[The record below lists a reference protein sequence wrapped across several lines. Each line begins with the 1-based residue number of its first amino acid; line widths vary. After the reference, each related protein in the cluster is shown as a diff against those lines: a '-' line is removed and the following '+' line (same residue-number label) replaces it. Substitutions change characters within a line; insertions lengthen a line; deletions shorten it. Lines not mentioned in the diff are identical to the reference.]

1 MIQTQNQ
8 TLTRN
13 QFSEKLQN
21 AKTIVIKVGS
31 ARLSGSELEIN
42 DFLFSLADDI
52 RELRDFGKQV
62 ILVSSG
68 AVAQGRK
75 VIAKYISEELGINTP
90 QRQALAAL
98 GQNQLMNLYEG
109 IFSRAN
115 IPIAQILFGTL
126 DIQVNSGYENL
137 QNTFQQ
143 LLRWNVLPIINE
155 NDSIAIEELKLGDND
170 ILSSLV
176 TLIVGA
182 DLLIILTGV
191 DGFLIDGNKVDFL
204 YEINDY
210 HLSHARGPEGPGTGG
225 MNTKLKAA
233 KILLENGIPTAIING
248 KEKNCVSK
256 LLKYNKSGTLI
267 ANNKTKKYLTKEE
280 IKQIFKLD

>member
-1 MIQTQNQ
+1 MVVTTTKLNREDF
-8 TLTRN
+8 TY
-13 QFSEKLQN
+13 KLQN
-21 AKTIVIKVGS
+21 ARRIVIKVGS
-31 ARLSGSELEIN
+31 ARLSGSEFEIN

-52 RELRDFGKQV
+52 RELREAKKQV

-75 VIAKYISEELGINTP
+75 IISKYISEELGKNTP
-90 QRQALAAL
+90 ERQALAAL

-126 DIQVNSGYENL
+126 DIQANSGYANL
-137 QNTFQQ
+137 QNTFRQ
-143 LLRWNVLPIINE
+143 LLEWNVLPIVNE

-176 TLIVGA
+176 TLITES

-191 DGFLIDGNKVDFL
+191 DGFLINDKKQEFL
-204 YEINDY
+204 NHITEEDMA
-210 HLSHARGPEGPGTGG
+210 HARGPEGPGTGG

-248 KEKNCVSK
+248 KEKNCISK
-256 LLKYNKSGTLI
+256 LLRYNTLGTLI
-267 ANNKTKKYLTKEE
+267 ANDKSKKILTKEE
-280 IKQIFKLD
+280 IKAIFELD

>member
-1 MIQTQNQ
+1 MITTTQKFCRENF
-8 TLTRN
+8 TK
-13 QFSEKLQN
+13 KLQD
-21 AKTIVIKVGS
+21 AKRIVIKVGS
-31 ARLSGSELEIN
+31 ARLSGNEFEIN

-52 RELRDFGKQV
+52 RELREAKKEV

-75 VIAKYISEELGINTP
+75 IISKYISEELGKNTP
-90 QRQALAAL
+90 ERQALAAL
-98 GQNQLMNLYEG
+98 GQSQLMNLYEG

-126 DIQVNSGYENL
+126 DIQANSGYENL
-137 QNTFQQ
+137 KNTFQQ
-143 LLRWNVLPIINE
+143 LLAWKVLPIVNE

-176 TLIVGA
+176 TLITES

-191 DGFLIDGNKVDFL
+191 DGFLIDNEKQDFL
-204 YEINDY
+204 SEITEED
-210 HLSHARGPEGPGTGG
+210 LVHARGPEGPGTGG

-248 KEKNCVSK
+248 KEKNCISK
-256 LLKYNKSGTLI
+256 LLKYNQIGTLV
-267 ANNKTKKYLTKEE
+267 ANDKSKKVLTKEE
-280 IKQIFKLD
+280 IKTIFELD